1 MSRKYAAMRPS
12 DIPWLREIPEHWKV
26 SPMRAVA
33 LPKQVRNTGM
43 IESNLLSLS
52 YGRIVRKDITTS
64 DGLLPESFETY
75 QIVDR
80 DDVVFRFTD
89 LQNDKRSLRSALVAE
104 RGIITSAYVA
114 VRPKD
119 VEPRFFAYVMR
130 AWDLSKVFY
139 GLGGGVRQS
148 LKFADVARL
157 PVLLPSP
164 GEQRAIADFLDRET
178 AQIDTL
184 IAKQQRLIATLR
196 ERRTAVVSAVVR
208 RGTRSDVPAIDS
220 GVSWLGEIPAHWEVK
235 RLKYSVASVVPGV
248 WGGEPMGDENDIRC
262 VRVADFDRQALRV
275 NAEVPTVRSVPAADR
290 QLRGLR
296 PGDLLLEKSG
306 GTALNPVGVV
316 VMYEGPAE
324 QAVCANFIARIRTVD
339 GQDPRYWL
347 YAHSA
352 SYATRMTQRSVK
364 QTTGIQN
371 LDQTSYF
378 DERFPFPPLQEQRE
392 IAAYLD
398 AQTSRI
404 DTLIQKSERLIEL
417 SQERR
422 AALITAA
429 VTGQIDVRK
438 AA

>member
-1 MSRKYAAMRPS
+1 
-12 DIPWLREIPEHWKV
+12 
-26 SPMRAVA
+26 
-33 LPKQVRNTGM
+33 M

-164 GEQRAIADFLDRET
+164 GEQRAIADYLDRET

-196 ERRTAVVSAVVR
+196 ERRVSAVRSGVTGTFLPGSRRRTTSRFFPDLPDDWRLVPLRRLGDSKAGSGFPPHLQGRTDLELPFFKVKHLAAADSEGLLSVADDYVSRETAAALRATVFPAGTVVYAKVGAALMLGRVR
-208 RGTRSDVPAIDS
+208 TLATASCLDNNMAGFMPRSDLVGRFLHHAMATIAFDYLVNPGAVPSLSDKNMMAM
-220 GVSWLGEIPAHWEVK
+220 EIP
-235 RLKYSVASVVPGV
+235 VPSETV
-248 WGGEPMGDENDIRC
+248 QRAAVDWIDE
-262 VRVADFDRQALRV
+262 Q
-275 NAEVPTVRSVPAADR
+275 
-290 QLRGLR
+290 
-296 PGDLLLEKSG
+296 
-306 GTALNPVGVV
+306 TA
-316 VMYEGPAE
+316 
-324 QAVCANFIARIRTVD
+324 
-339 GQDPRYWL
+339 
-347 YAHSA
+347 
-352 SYATRMTQRSVK
+352 
-364 QTTGIQN
+364 
-371 LDQTSYF
+371 
-378 DERFPFPPLQEQRE
+378 
-392 IAAYLD
+392 
-398 AQTSRI
+398 RI